1 MQPLTT
7 DNGGTEMSERK
18 TAQQQKAPAMSKIA
32 EAHNKKRMTESFYT
46 EADAAV
52 NGPERAHCA
61 HCGRRVIRL
70 VRWLVRDGGGRRIA
84 VSTTHTG
91 LLSLLREGFLGT
103 DAKGGRVCHG

>member
-1 MQPLTT
+1 MI
-7 DNGGTEMSERK
+7 ERK
-18 TAQQQKAPAMSKIA
+18 TAQQQKAPAMGKIA
-32 EAHNKKRMTESFYT
+32 EAHNKKRMTESLYT

-52 NGPERAHCA
+52 NGPER
-61 HCGRRVIRL
+61 GRRVIRL

-103 DAKGGRVCHG
+103 DAKGGRICHG